1 MLFSLTIC
9 ITWLTVKDEFI
20 KKLLINGIIQ
30 YLIVLFQYVMTIV
43 INVHNP
49 QWIPRCNGICVA
61 NHTSPI
67 DISILF
73 AHNYYILVINY
84 ESVNCLKKAQY
95 FFISMAQFQLLK
107 IICQKGN
114 LFYFKKTYTTLCL

>member
-9 ITWLTVKDEFI
+9 IIWLTIKDDLNQ
-20 KKLLINGIIQ
+20 KTLINYISRYIFVLIQ
-30 YLIVLFQYVMTIV
+30 YAMTIV

-67 DISILF
+67 DILILF
-73 AHNYYILVINY
+73 AHNYYILVNNQ
-84 ESVNCLKKAQY
+84 V
-95 FFISMAQFQLLK
+95 
-107 IICQKGN
+107 
-114 LFYFKKTYTTLCL
+114 